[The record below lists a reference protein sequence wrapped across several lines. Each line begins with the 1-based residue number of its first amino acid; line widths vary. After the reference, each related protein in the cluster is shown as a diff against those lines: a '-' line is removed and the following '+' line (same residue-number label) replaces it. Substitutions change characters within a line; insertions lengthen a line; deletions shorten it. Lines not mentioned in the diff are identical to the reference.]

1 MKKLDKKMIN
11 QKFNIR
17 LVKEQTI
24 KKEYENVDHQDIAHS
39 KKRIEDF
46 YYYKLTK
53 IVFLPIN

>member
-1 MKKLDKKMIN
+1 MIN
-11 QKFNIR
+11 QEMNIR
-17 LVKEQTI
+17 LVKKQTI